1 MEQLDYVTKI
11 KTGKYLSV
19 NKLKKK
25 KNQIKEKKKE
35 IFANNLF
42 SFNCLYPEL
51 LQIWYGYQAFV
62 LEQLSCHT
70 IVVKISIG
78 PYANKRQGTK
88 KLTDTHC
95 SL

>member
-11 KTGKYLSV
+11 KTVKYLSV
-19 NKLKKK
+19 NKFKNKKINK
-25 KNQIKEKKKE
+25 KRKKKE

-62 LEQLSCHT
+62 LEQLSSHT
-70 IVVKISIG
+70 IVV
-78 PYANKRQGTK
+78 
-88 KLTDTHC
+88 
-95 SL
+95 